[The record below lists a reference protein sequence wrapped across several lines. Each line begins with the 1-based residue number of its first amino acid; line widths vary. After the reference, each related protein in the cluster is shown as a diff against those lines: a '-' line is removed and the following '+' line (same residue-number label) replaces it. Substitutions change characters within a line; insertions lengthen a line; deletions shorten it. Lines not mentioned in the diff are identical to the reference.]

1 MVIKSLGIIES
12 YNNQQDRTHIEKI
25 FMELMALTK
34 DMTEEEQRYVREGFS
49 NDEELSIYDI
59 LFSENLS
66 SDDIKI
72 IKEMSVELLAKIKAR
87 IAEMDHWTDKQETRA
102 TVDVVIRDVLFE
114 RMPDSMIDRM
124 NEYRSMIFEHVYVH
138 YKDIS
143 SFNSVHVS

>member
-1 MVIKSLGIIES
+1 
-12 YNNQQDRTHIEKI
+12 
-25 FMELMALTK
+25 MALTK

-102 TVDVVIRDVLFE
+102 TVDVVIRNVLFE

-124 NEYRSMIFEHVYVH
+124 NEYRNMIFEHIYVH
-138 YKDIS
+138 YKDVSRFS
-143 SFNSVHVS
+143 SAHVS